1 MLARAAKS
9 CRRLSKLVE
18 GYQGLSRA
26 VKRFKGLSRANFDY
40 SELLV
45 AFKSF

>member
-18 GYQGLSRA
+18 GYQGLSWA
-26 VKRFKGLSRANFDY
+26 VKRCKGLSRAAVDY
-40 SELLV
+40 PELLV